1 MRSERWWQSTS
12 VTENLFQTPK
22 KFEFI
27 QAIRLLRHVPFRLN
41 QRRWASHFYFG
52 TSLELG
58 FMPLKLSIWQ
68 KKMIVSNWSI

>member
-41 QRRWASHFYFG
+41 QRRGHRIFI
-52 TSLELG
+52 L
-58 FMPLKLSIWQ
+58 
-68 KKMIVSNWSI
+68 VHR